1 MVGSGRTQTAPQSQL
16 PQSARWATTTRDRPT
31 RRQAPPRSPEKRP
44 PQEVGTTQPREA
56 TTRLDL
62 WAEALPTRAMCGR
75 QTATECTESS
85 ATTVGMQTQ
94 QRLFASSLVTMELPR
109 CSTTPSLEMSTLTAS
124 ATTRSLALATRLTFK
139 IVHMTPMKT
148 AMVEKRLA

>member
-1 MVGSGRTQTAPQSQL
+1 MGQTAPQSQL
-16 PQSARWATTTRDRPT
+16 PQSARWATTARDQPT
-31 RRQAPPRSPEKRP
+31 HPQAPPRSPERQP

-56 TTRLDL
+56 RLDL

>member
-1 MVGSGRTQTAPQSQL
+1 MGAQ
-16 PQSARWATTTRDRPT
+16 DRPT
-31 RRQAPPRSPEKRP
+31 RRRAPPRNLEKR
-44 PQEVGTTQPREA
+44 QPREA

-62 WAEALPTRAMCGR
+62 WEEAPPTRAMCGR

-94 QRLFASSLVTMELPR
+94 LRLFASSLVTMELPR
-109 CSTTPSLEMSTLTAS
+109 CLTTPSLEMSTLTAS

>member
-1 MVGSGRTQTAPQSQL
+1 MGSQ
-16 PQSARWATTTRDRPT
+16 
-31 RRQAPPRSPEKRP
+31 EKRP
-44 PQEVGTTQPREA
+44 PQEAGTTQPREA

-62 WAEALPTRAMCGR
+62 WEEALPTRVTCGR

-85 ATTVGMQTQ
+85 ATTVGMQTRL
-94 QRLFASSLVTMELPR
+94 RLFASSLVTMELPR
-109 CSTTPSLEMSTLTAS
+109 CSTTPSLEMLTLTAS